1 MAPRDIV
8 KELIDTARPYWA
20 AEGEIP
26 RRFVAA
32 KPSREQYVNYLR
44 AAVYKELNPAIGY
57 APPAGFYCNLHE
69 EFAKLVDQFPKLHK
83 GGDRH
88 ALYRRLYMMTEEFNH
103 YLVLADVLEFALGRP
118 ITEADIIQLP
128 EDRALNEMRRQL
140 MESDDPR
147 LEAAAELTE
156 GGGSTTFRVLSE
168 LSGGDIEARLANA
181 MRVIYTDEKNHY
193 EDAAEEAA
201 TLVKSDADL
210 TMMKDAIRRVSLQRV
225 KMRYEQFNKPLPW
238 SEVEALIAAEEL
250 RLAA

>member
-1 MAPRDIV
+1 MAARDIV

-26 RRFVAA
+26 RRFTSA
-32 KPSREQYVNYLR
+32 KPSRQDYVNYLK

-69 EFAKLVDQFPKLHK
+69 EFARLVDQFPKLHK
-83 GGDRH
+83 DGDRH
-88 ALYRRLYMMTEEFNH
+88 ALYRRLHMMTEEFNH

-118 ITEADIIQLP
+118 ITEADIGQLP
-128 EDRALNEMRRQL
+128 EDKALNDLRREL
-140 MESDDPR
+140 MESGDPR

-168 LSGGDIEARLANA
+168 LKGGEIEARLAAA
-181 MRVIYTDEKNHY
+181 MRVIFTDEKNHY
-193 EDAAEEAA
+193 EDAAKEAA
-201 TLVKSDADL
+201 ELVKSDSDL
-210 TMMKDAIRRVSLQRV
+210 ALMKDAIRKVSLQRV
-225 KMRYEQFNKPLPW
+225 KMRYEQFNKPMPW
-238 SEVEALIAAEEL
+238 PEVEALIAAEEK